1 MKTRVAV
8 YEEGLFDLRGV
19 NIFKGGKCPLLLPP
33 IRNPDNSP
41 KIVVFKEKLAAS
53 GGIGTNNHFLDNTH
67 QLSY

>member
-1 MKTRVAV
+1 MKTHVVV

-19 NIFKGGKCPLLLPP
+19 NLSEGGKCPLY

-53 GGIGTNNHFLDNTH
+53 GGI
-67 QLSY
+67 